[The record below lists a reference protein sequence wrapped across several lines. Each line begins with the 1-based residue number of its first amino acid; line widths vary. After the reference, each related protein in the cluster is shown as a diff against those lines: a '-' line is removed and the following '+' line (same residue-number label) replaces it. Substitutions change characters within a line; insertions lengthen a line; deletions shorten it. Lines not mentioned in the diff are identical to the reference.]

1 MSHLVAPSSQ
11 APIQLNPPNRPHSA
25 ATSASAAHHAL
36 DQRNCHFHHESGW
49 KIYNDDIIWTTS
61 FDGSDL

>member
-1 MSHLVAPSSQ
+1 MSTFDP
-11 APIQLNPPNRPHSA
+11 
-25 ATSASAAHHAL
+25 L

-61 FDGSDL
+61 FDGRSDL